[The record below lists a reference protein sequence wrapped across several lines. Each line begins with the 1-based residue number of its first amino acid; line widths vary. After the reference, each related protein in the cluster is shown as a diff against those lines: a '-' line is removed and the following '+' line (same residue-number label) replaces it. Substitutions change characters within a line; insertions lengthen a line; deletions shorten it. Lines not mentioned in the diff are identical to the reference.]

1 MRRTNR
7 RTSETGMARR
17 TVLRALGG
25 VVAWACLPKSGSAAR
40 AEGAGLRVGQGAA
53 DITPPQGVELAGF
66 HRPPGRERRSQGVRE
81 PSSVRALIL
90 EVQGARAAVVS
101 LELCALGAA
110 ASARIR
116 RRIAQETGIAPEQ
129 IKLCATHTHSMPS
142 LQAFRQ
148 WGGVSAEYSV
158 QVEDRTA
165 AAVAQAVED
174 LAPAR
179 LKLGRATVVGG
190 NFNRTTPTWKTE
202 DAFDDQAT
210 AQDRWLDRHLH
221 ALLFEREGRK
231 NLLWY
236 HFSAHPVCFAD
247 ELTGPD
253 WPALVAHRA
262 EARWGLSPGYL
273 QGHIGDVNPGDGD
286 PWRGD
291 AEKTAKAVWAGL
303 EAAMDSA
310 QPVIVDP
317 LEIIRGSCTLPL
329 DVDRWAAWVAE
340 YRKNPEACQS
350 GVWVDAPFAAEW
362 FEANKDRDPQAMPRA
377 LPTEIACWRLGPVS
391 LLFHGGEL
399 YSYYG
404 LWLRKHSPAA
414 HTLVVGYADDIV
426 GYLTDPRA
434 HAAAEY
440 SAVVVPKILD
450 LPPFQ
455 PNAAEVLCR
464 GLVDLVKGG
473 ASLVSRYQ
481 NENRLTAAEA

>member
-1 MRRTNR
+1 MDRTNR
-7 RTSETGMARR
+7 HSADTGTARR
-17 TVLRALGG
+17 TVLKTLGG
-25 VVAWACLPKSGSAAR
+25 GIAWACLPRPIRAGRAAD
-40 AEGAGLRVGQGAA
+40 AGLRVGEGTA

-66 HRPPGRERRSQGVRE
+66 HRPPGQERRSRGVRE

-90 EVQGARAAVVS
+90 EVQGTRAAVVS

-110 ASARIR
+110 ASARMR
-116 RRIAQETGIAPEQ
+116 RRIAQDTGIALGQ

-142 LQAFRQ
+142 LQPFRQ
-148 WGGVSAEYSV
+148 WGAVSEEYTV
-158 QVEDRTA
+158 QVEDRAA

-179 LKLGRATVVGG
+179 LKLGRTTVVGG

-202 DAFDDQAT
+202 DAFDEQAT
-210 AQDRWLDRHLH
+210 AQVRWLDRHLH
-221 ALLFEREGRK
+221 ALLFEREARK

-262 EARWGLSPGYL
+262 EDRWGLTPGYL

-303 EAAMDSA
+303 EAAVDSA
-310 QPVIVDP
+310 QPLSVDS
-317 LEIIRGSCTLPL
+317 LEIARGSCNLPL
-329 DVDRWAAWVAE
+329 DRDRWAAWVEE
-340 YRKNPEACQS
+340 YRKNPEACRS

-362 FEANKDRDPQAMPRA
+362 FEANQGRDPQTVPRV
-377 LPTEIACWRLGPVS
+377 LPTEIACWRLGP
-391 LLFHGGEL
+391 LTLMFHGGEL

-404 LWLRKHSPAA
+404 LWLRNRSPAA
-414 HTLVVGYADDIV
+414 HTLVVGYADDFV

-434 HAAAEY
+434 HEAAEY
-440 SAVVVPKILD
+440 AAVVVPKILD

-464 GLVDLVKGG
+464 GLIDLAAGG
-473 ASLVSRYQ
+473 TNAVSRRRG
-481 NENRLTAAEA
+481 ENRLTAAEA